1 MTNLKICFSIILSV
15 TVLSGCSANL
25 AAIKS
30 SVAHASFQKST
41 TQNTEKP
48 KFPTDEE
55 GAFHVVNKGDTL
67 VHICDVYGLDLKSVA
82 VVNKLAP
89 PYKFSGGETLFLP
102 ASALLP
108 DTDLKN
114 SPNQTAPMLGAA
126 DSKSRHFAASAIRGL
141 RHPNV
146 PELKFPVPHGVLT
159 SPFGFRWGSFH
170 KGLDIAAPIGNSVL
184 ACADG
189 RVVYTGSQ
197 KRFRRYGNAVLV
209 DHGRGAYTYYA
220 HLSKILVKPGQVI
233 HRGQKIAL
241 IGNTGRSTGPHL
253 HLEVR
258 VANQMYNPLAYFSA
272 QDMAGMH
279 VAKRFT
285 NSPMGPVLA
294 HWKIPDLVSANLP

>member
-1 MTNLKICFSIILSV
+1 MINLNLCFSIILSLI
-15 TVLSGCSANL
+15 VLSGCSSNL

-30 SVAHASFQKST
+30 SVAHASFQKPP
-41 TQNTEKP
+41 TQKAEKS
-48 KFPTDEE
+48 KVPTDEE
-55 GAFHVVNKGDTL
+55 GAFHLVNKGDTL

-82 VVNKLAP
+82 VVNKLSP
-89 PYKFSGGETLFLP
+89 PYKLSGGETLFLP

-108 DTDLKN
+108 DTNLTK
-114 SPNQTAPMLGAA
+114 SPNQTGPMLGGA
-126 DSKSRHFAASAIRGL
+126 DSKSRYFAASAIRGL
-141 RHPNV
+141 RHPSV

-170 KGLDIAAPIGNSVL
+170 KGLDIAAPIGNPVL
-184 ACADG
+184 ACANG
-189 RVVYTGSQ
+189 KVIYTGSQ

-209 DHGRGAYTYYA
+209 DHGKGAYTYYA
-220 HLSKILVKPGQVI
+220 HLSNILVKPGQVI

-241 IGNTGRSTGPHL
+241 VGNTGRSTGPHL

-272 QDMAGMH
+272 NDMAGMK
-279 VAKRFT
+279 VAKRFA

>member
-1 MTNLKICFSIILSV
+1 MTNFNLCSSIILSLI
-15 TVLSGCSANL
+15 VLSGCSANL

-30 SVAHASFQKST
+30 SVAHDSYNKATAQKS
-41 TQNTEKP
+41 EKS
-48 KFPTDEE
+48 KVPTDEE
-55 GAFHVVNKGDTL
+55 GAFHVVNKGDSL

-82 VVNKLAP
+82 LVNKLSP
-89 PYKFSGGETLFLP
+89 PYKLSGGETLFLP
-102 ASALLP
+102 ASALLS
-108 DTDLKN
+108 DADLKK
-114 SPNQTAPMLGAA
+114 SANQTGPMLAGV
-126 DSKSRHFAASAIRGL
+126 DSKSRYFAASAIRGL

-170 KGLDIAAPIGNSVL
+170 KGLDIAAPIGNPVL

-189 RVVYTGSQ
+189 RVVFTGSQ
-197 KRFRRYGNAVLV
+197 KRFRRYGNTVLV
-209 DHGRGAYTYYA
+209 DHGKGAYTYYA
-220 HLSKILVKPGQVI
+220 HLAKVLVKAGQVV
-233 HRGQKIAL
+233 RKGQKIAL
-241 IGNTGRSTGPHL
+241 VGNTGRSTGPHL

-258 VANQMYNPLAYFSA
+258 VSNQMYNPLGYFA
-272 QDMAGMH
+272 AKDMAGMR

>member
-1 MTNLKICFSIILSV
+1 MFKLNFFWSIILSLLI
-15 TVLSGCSANL
+15 LSGCSANL
-25 AAIKS
+25 AALKS
-30 SVAHASFQKST
+30 SVSEIPKNYNTAKKSE
-41 TQNTEKP
+41 NVKVP
-48 KFPTDEE
+48 SDEE
-55 GAFHVVNKGDTL
+55 GAFHVVNKGETL
-67 VHICDVYGLDLKSVA
+67 AHICEVYGLDLKSVIKI
-82 VVNKLAP
+82 NKMTP
-89 PYKFSGGETLFLP
+89 PYKVSGGETIFLP

-108 DTDLKN
+108 DTELKK
-114 SPNQTAPMLGAA
+114 SPNQNRSVIGAN
-126 DSKSRHFAASAIRGL
+126 DSQSQYYVASAIRGL
-141 RHPNV
+141 RHPSV
-146 PELKFPVPHGVLT
+146 PELKFPVPHGILT

-170 KGLDIAAPIGNSVL
+170 KGLDIAGPIGNPVL

-189 RVVYTGSQ
+189 RVVFTGSR
-197 KRFRRYGNAVLV
+197 KRFRRYGNTVLL
-209 DHGRGAYTYYA
+209 DHGKGAYTYYA

-285 NSPMGPVLA
+285 DSPMGPVLA
-294 HWKIPDLVSANLP
+294 HWKIPDLVSAKLP